1 MIPERK
7 SFFRSRSMGTGAAG
21 VFHGKIRHMRRCIF
35 SRRRAAKLPRIKKT
49 ARVAHG
55 CNGLQKQGAGAVP
68 AGKNVCIQT
77 FNIKNGLR
85 FDIYINRI

>member
-7 SFFRSRSMGTGAAG
+7 SFFRKPSIGTGG
-21 VFHGKIRHMRRCIF
+21 RKVFRGKIRHMRRCIF
-35 SRRRAAKLPRIKKT
+35 SRRRAAKPPRIKKT

-55 CNGLQKQGAGAVP
+55 CNGLQKQGAGAAL
-68 AGKNVCIQT
+68 AGKNACIQT
-77 FNIKNGLR
+77 FNIKNGVR